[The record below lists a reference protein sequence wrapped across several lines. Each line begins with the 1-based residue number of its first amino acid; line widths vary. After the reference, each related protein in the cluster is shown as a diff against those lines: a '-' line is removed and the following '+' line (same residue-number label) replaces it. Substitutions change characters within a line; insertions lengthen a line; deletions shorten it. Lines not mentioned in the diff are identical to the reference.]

1 MRNNPA
7 ALMGLA
13 SKVVRTVIVKDL
25 TESSPQSGEMF
36 IACDGRLSFRAY
48 GTFLSRFARGITFE
62 AKHRLPIDLLNRGP

>member
-36 IACDGRLSFRAY
+36 SYATPLIISAKSEMRAIS
-48 GTFLSRFARGITFE
+48 LFA
-62 AKHRLPIDLLNRGP
+62 